1 MGRRQGGG
9 LGWRAPRT
17 RCASH
22 RREGSAASARR
33 TAPRGRPPSPRRPSA
48 ATRRACCARRCCGS
62 MRGMRG
68 CTCRRA
74 ASPSAFAAAR
84 HPPVPLLRLTPAA
97 HRDRSACADKR
108 LRELLGG
115 SASPTPV
122 AGSPRGQQSSVRDNL
137 TRLRLVQRSEAASK
151 LRAHQRTRADE
162 RRETGGRGERAA
174 RSDASPSAARAA
186 VPHPEASPSE
196 GTPLYGDTA
205 VSQWAE
211 YSRRRNS
218 PTAVEVRASQ
228 VSLPRGRAGGAR
240 SRCYVPHRFCGAQA
254 RARRR
259 RRQRRRFCVRR
270 RRGSVTVGLR
280 TPQRPPCT
288 RPVRHRGLRQPPRK
302 RYAWIAATP
311 SAQTGA
317 SCADACVRAHS
328 TEPWTSRPGRCR
340 SKPSAARLQPLH
352 AG

>member
-1 MGRRQGGG
+1 ME
-9 LGWRAPRT
+9 
-17 RCASH
+17 S
-22 RREGSAASARR
+22 GSASPRPQLLYAQQRSVGAKDSAAGPPAFSSQAIGSDSTSLLRSQVLR
-33 TAPRGRPPSPRRPSA
+33 LDAGHARVHLSPRGVAECVCRGARP
-48 ATRRACCARRCCGS
+48 C
-62 MRGMRG
+62 
-68 CTCRRA
+68 
-74 ASPSAFAAAR
+74 
-84 HPPVPLLRLTPAA
+84 PLVRLTHAA
-97 HRDRSACADKR
+97 HRDRSACAEKR
-108 LRELLGG
+108 LRELLHG

-162 RRETGGRGERAA
+162 RRETGGGGGGERAA

-240 SRCYVPHRFCGAQA
+240 SRCHVPHRFCGAQA

-280 TPQRPPCT
+280 TPLRRQRPPCT

>member
-1 MGRRQGGG
+1 
-9 LGWRAPRT
+9 
-17 RCASH
+17 
-22 RREGSAASARR
+22 
-33 TAPRGRPPSPRRPSA
+33 
-48 ATRRACCARRCCGS
+48 

-228 VSLPRGRAGGAR
+228 LSLPCGRAGGAR
-240 SRCYVPHRFCGAQA
+240 SRCLVPHRFCGAQA

-259 RRQRRRFCVRR
+259 RRQRQRFCVRR
-270 RRGSVTVGLR
+270 RRGSVTVALR
-280 TPQRPPCT
+280 TPLRRQRLPCT
-288 RPVRHRGLRQPPRK
+288 RLPVRHRGRRQPPRK
-302 RYAWIAATP
+302 RYAWTAATP
-311 SAQTGA
+311 SAQMGA
-317 SCADACVRAHS
+317 SCADACVRARS
-328 TEPWTSRPGRCR
+328 TELWTSPPGRCR